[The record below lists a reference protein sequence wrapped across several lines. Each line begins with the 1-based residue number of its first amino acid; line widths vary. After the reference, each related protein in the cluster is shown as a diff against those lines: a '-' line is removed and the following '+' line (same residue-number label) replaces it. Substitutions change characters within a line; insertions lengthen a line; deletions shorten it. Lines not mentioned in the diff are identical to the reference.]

1 MTTDDLRID
10 ALKSLIPPAILME
23 EIPLDEIGQRFVSVA
38 RAKCADIVSGKDDR
52 VLVVVGPCSIHD
64 IKAAHEYAELL
75 KPLREELMGELEI
88 IMRVYFEK
96 PRTRSGWKGLINDP
110 HIDNSFQINE
120 GLRIGRKLLV
130 DLTAMGIPAGCEF
143 LDTISPQFTADC
155 VTWGAIGARTT
166 ESQVH
171 RELASGLS
179 VPVGFKNGT
188 DGNIK
193 IAIDAI
199 HAAQAPH
206 HFLSITKQGVAAIV
220 HTKGNPFGHLILRG
234 STTGPNYEKQY
245 TDKAAA
251 DLKEA
256 GLTPHLIIDCSH
268 GNSKKDHTRQVI
280 VARDVAGQIAEG
292 SQAIMGIMLESHL
305 KAGNQKEAPLEKLE
319 YGKSIT
325 DACIS
330 FDDTAPLLRELA
342 EAVKKRRTNVKAS
355 VA

>member
-64 IKAAHEYAELL
+64 IKAAHEYAALL
-75 KPLREELMGELEI
+75 KPLRDELMGELEI

-120 GLRIGRKLLV
+120 GLRLGRKLLV
-130 DLTAMGIPAGCEF
+130 DLTTMGLPAGCEF
-143 LDTISPQFTADC
+143 LDTISPQFTADA

-188 DGNIK
+188 DGNVK

-234 STTGPNYEKQY
+234 STSGPNYEKAHV
-245 TDKAAA
+245 DKAAA

-256 GLTPHLIIDCSH
+256 GLTPRLIVDCSH
-268 GNSKKDHTRQVI
+268 GNSKKDHTRQTI
-280 VARDVAGQIAEG
+280 VARDVAGQIAAG
-292 SQAIMGIMLESHL
+292 SDAIMGIMLESHL

-325 DACIS
+325 DACIA
-330 FDDTAPLLRELA
+330 FDETAPLLRELA
-342 EAVKKRRTNVKAS
+342 EAVKKRRAGMKAS

>member
-10 ALKSLIPPAILME
+10 ALKPLIPPAILME

-38 RAKCADIVSGKDDR
+38 RAQCADIVTGKDDR
-52 VLVVVGPCSIHD
+52 LIVIVGPCSIHD
-64 IKAAHEYAELL
+64 IKAAHEYAKLL
-75 KPLREELMGELEI
+75 KPLRDDLKGELEI

-120 GLRIGRKLLV
+120 GLHWGRKLLV
-130 DLTAMGIPAGCEF
+130 DLTAAGLPVGCEF
-143 LDTISPQFTADC
+143 LDTISPQFLADC

-179 VPVGFKNGT
+179 MPVGFKNGT
-188 DGNIK
+188 DGNVK

-220 HTKGNPFGHLILRG
+220 HTRGNPLGHLILRG
-234 STTGPNYEKQY
+234 STQGPNYEKPFIEK
-245 TDKAAA
+245 TAAE
-251 DLKEA
+251 LTEA
-256 GLTPHLIIDCSH
+256 GLTPRLIVDCSH
-268 GNSKKDHTRQVI
+268 GNSKKDHKRQPI
-280 VARDVAGQIAEG
+280 VARDIAAQIEG
-292 SQAIMGIMLESHL
+292 GSDAIMGIMLESHL

-325 DACIS
+325 DACIA
-330 FDDTAPLLRELA
+330 FDETAPLLTELA
-342 EAVKKRRTNVKAS
+342 GAVKKRRTKNRRS